1 MKATPTPMRGMQPN
15 NATARS
21 ASVDVASCI
30 SLDLLKLKGSLFM

>member
-15 NATARS
+15 NAAARS

-30 SLDLLKLKGSLFM
+30 GLDLLKLKGSLFI